1 MYKETSI
8 YREQLGERL
17 KKARIK
23 AGYTQKQVTD
33 LIKINQSQLSKIEN
47 GQIEPSIE
55 TLGTLIDFY
64 EINAN
69 WLLGTG
75 MKKTET
81 AQKAF

>member
-1 MYKETSI
+1 M
-8 YREQLGERL
+8 YRELLGEKL
-17 KKARIK
+17 KKARTE
-23 AGYTQKQVTD
+23 AGYTQRQIAD
-33 LIKINQSQLSKIEN
+33 LLKINQSQLSKIEN
-47 GQIEPSIE
+47 GQIEPNIE